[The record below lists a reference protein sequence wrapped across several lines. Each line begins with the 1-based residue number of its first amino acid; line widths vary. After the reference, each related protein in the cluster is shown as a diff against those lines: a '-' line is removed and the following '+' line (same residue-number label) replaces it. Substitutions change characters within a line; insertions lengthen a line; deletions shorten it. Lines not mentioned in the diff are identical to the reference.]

1 MLRNPATQWGN
12 KLDISN
18 GRGMIVKSK
27 LMGVGTLALSAIIA
41 CGMAG
46 CSLQPA
52 EQQGPDR
59 QGAEQQ
65 SESSPLSLVG
75 AFHPLTGASEPTE
88 YNKGAATEEQIAVA
102 ADNATKNEA
111 NRDTKT
117 VFVMVEVRPDDQEN
131 LAIGSPERLSSGER
145 VSGAE
150 LTVDGINTYNDS
162 YSLNRKGYFSLLS
175 DLGYHGGGISD
186 TLYAGT
192 TEPYRA
198 VFLFWIGNNDFE
210 NGGTAHL
217 EWGDFGIDFNMSDV
231 REVGSP
237 LEMVNAL
244 QEA

>member
-1 MLRNPATQWGN
+1 
-12 KLDISN
+12 
-18 GRGMIVKSK
+18 
-27 LMGVGTLALSAIIA
+27 
-41 CGMAG
+41 MAG

-102 ADNATKNEA
+102 TDNATKNEA
-111 NRDTKT
+111 NGDTKT

-131 LAIGSPERLSSGER
+131 LAIGSPEMLSSGER
-145 VSGAE
+145 ASGAE

-175 DLGYHGGGISD
+175 DLGYHDGGNSD

>member
-1 MLRNPATQWGN
+1 
-12 KLDISN
+12 
-18 GRGMIVKSK
+18 
-27 LMGVGTLALSAIIA
+27 
-41 CGMAG
+41 MAG

-59 QGAEQQ
+59 QGVEQQ

-75 AFHPLTGASEPTE
+75 AFHPLT
-88 YNKGAATEEQIAVA
+88 
-102 ADNATKNEA
+102 
-111 NRDTKT
+111 
-117 VFVMVEVRPDDQEN
+117 DDQEN
-131 LAIGSPERLSSGER
+131 LAIGSPEMLSSGER

-175 DLGYHGGGISD
+175 DLGYHDGGNSD

-244 QEA
+244 QGA